1 MGQAGSAESKQPNQ
15 RDIKPV
21 DVETRS
27 MLQRGVKHNMKI
39 VIRGAQK
46 TGKTSLF
53 RRLQGLEFSRD
64 YVPTDEIQTAVL
76 SWKHKS
82 SDDVVKVELW
92 DVVDRARNFDE
103 AETDAQRCASAVA
116 RGRMGSQRLHKL
128 DAETV
133 DVYKGTDGAILVRT
147 RANHDHAAAHAVH
160 PRNPPYART
169 LRIDLH

>member
-1 MGQAGSAESKQPNQ
+1 MGQAGSAEAKQPNQ

-46 TGKTSLF
+46 AGKTSLF
-53 RRLQGLEFSRD
+53 RRLQGLEFSPD
-64 YVPTDEIQTAVL
+64 YVTTDEIQTAVL
-76 SWKHKS
+76 SWTHKS
-82 SDDVVKVELW
+82 SGDVVKVELW
-92 DVVDRARNFDE
+92 DVVDKACNFNE

-133 DVYKGTDGAILVRT
+133 DVYKGTDGAILVQIRA
-147 RANHDHAAAHAVH
+147 ANHRPHEHTPLAV
-160 PRNPPYART
+160 RNPAHR
-169 LRIDLH
+169 